1 MAHQLEPSDVVVHFH
16 ENLAKVVELGYGQDE
31 CERMVTVMFEDL
43 VRQAVPCGQRDK
55 LSFTLPLKSS
65 GKRHTYAHL
74 LGQTT
79 ELLHFLENNPAACGC
94 KRRRCPVVFP
104 FLSTLGLAGGAFL
117 LAFHIARLAPIV
129 VRHAMAG

>member
-55 LSFTLPLKSS
+55 LSFTLPLKAS

-74 LGQTT
+74 LAQTT
-79 ELLHFLENNPAACGC
+79 ELVQFLESNPAARGRGH
-94 KRRRCPVVFP
+94 RRSPVVFP

-117 LAFHIARLAPIV
+117 LAFHLARLAPEVI
-129 VRHAMAG
+129 RHAMAG